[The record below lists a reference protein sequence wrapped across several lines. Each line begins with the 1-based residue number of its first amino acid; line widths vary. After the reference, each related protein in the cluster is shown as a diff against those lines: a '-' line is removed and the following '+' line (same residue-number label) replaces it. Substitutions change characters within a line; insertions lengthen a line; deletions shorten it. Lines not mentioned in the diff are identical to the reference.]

1 MIIAN
6 HAFQSFIYRYI
17 VFFKTVQLFYLSFRN
32 NLHRELHGKLKS
44 DLITG
49 FLQKKAN
56 VLKWKEQF
64 KLYCR
69 DDVVRNGEID
79 GHFDFLE
86 SEGKIKIGDY
96 EFLKSMF
103 RYVDVTS
110 EEVITKASTEINAAL
125 QNNKNKSQ

>member
-1 MIIAN
+1 M
-6 HAFQSFIYRYI
+6 
-17 VFFKTVQLFYLSFRN
+17 
-32 NLHRELHGKLKS
+32 
-44 DLITG
+44 TG

-69 DDVVRNGEID
+69 DDEVRNGEID

-86 SEGKIKIGDY
+86 SDGKIKIGDY
-96 EFLKSMF
+96 EFLKKMF

-110 EEVITKASTEINAAL
+110 EEVITTASTEINAAL